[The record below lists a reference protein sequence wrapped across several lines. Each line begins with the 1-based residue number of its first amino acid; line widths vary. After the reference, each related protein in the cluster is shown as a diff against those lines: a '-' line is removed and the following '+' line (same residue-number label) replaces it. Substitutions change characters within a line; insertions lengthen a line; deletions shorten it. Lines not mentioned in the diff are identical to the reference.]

1 MAAYHSCAFVA
12 LSTTLLFLLCA
23 SSFSLASAK
32 GGFSVDL
39 IHRDSPKS
47 PFYNPSLTPSQRLVN
62 ALRRSIN
69 RLNHFSPAASPL
81 SQDGL
86 NQVEATLIMNRGEY
100 LMEAS
105 IGTPPFPIKAIA
117 DTGSDLIWTQCKP
130 CPSCYQQTDPL
141 FDPKRSSTYKT
152 LPCSSNQCVSLN
164 GTCSSSNCQY
174 SASYGD
180 GSHSRGEFARET
192 LTLGSTTGRN
202 LAFPKT
208 LIGCGHDNNGTFDE
222 KSSGIVGLGGGNES
236 LITQLGA
243 SIDGKFSHCLVS
255 IQSQAKTTSKLNFGT
270 NAVVSGSQVVS
281 TPIVQGLY
289 PETFYFLTVE
299 AISVGDT
306 KLAFPPSTFANGEG
320 NIIIDSGTTLTF
332 FPSDFYANL
341 EAEVDKAIGK
351 ERMDVPNVP
360 LSLCYKSSESEAE
373 FKAPTLIVHF
383 KGADV
388 KLDAA
393 HTFVRASEEAVC
405 FAFAPTKSISI
416 YGNLSQMDFLV
427 GYDKKK
433 QTVSFK
439 PTDCTK

>member
-1 MAAYHSCAFVA
+1 MAAYHSCALVA

-47 PFYNPSLTPSQRLVN
+47 PFYNPSLTPSQRLAN
-62 ALRRSIN
+62 ALGRSIN
-69 RLNHFSPAASPL
+69 RLNHFSTAASSL
-81 SQDGL
+81 SQHGP

-105 IGTPPFPIKAIA
+105 IGSPPFPIKAIA

-152 LPCSSNQCVSLN
+152 LPCSSNQCASLN
-164 GTCSSSNCQY
+164 GTCSSSNCRY
-174 SASYGD
+174 SVGYGD
-180 GSHSRGEFARET
+180 GSHSRGEYAQET

-202 LAFPKT
+202 VALPKT

-270 NAVVSGSQVVS
+270 NAVVSGSEVVS

-289 PETFYFLTVE
+289 P
-299 AISVGDT
+299 
-306 KLAFPPSTFANGEG
+306 
-320 NIIIDSGTTLTF
+320 SGTTLTF

-341 EAEVDKAIGK
+341 EAEVDKAIGR
-351 ERMDVPNVP
+351 ERVDVPNVP

-373 FKAPTLIVHF
+373 FKAPTLTVHF
-383 KGADV
+383 IGADV

-393 HTFVRASEEAVC
+393 HTFVRATEEAVC
-405 FAFAPTKSISI
+405 FAFAPTRSISI

>member
-23 SSFSLASAK
+23 SSLSLASAK

-47 PFYNPSLTPSQRLVN
+47 PFYNPSLTPSQRLAN

-69 RLNHFSPAASPL
+69 RLNHFSPVASSL

-141 FDPKRSSTYKT
+141 FDPERSSTYKA

-174 SASYGD
+174 SVSYGD
-180 GSHSRGEFARET
+180 GSHSRGNFARET

-202 LAFPKT
+202 VAFPKT

-222 KSSGIVGLGGGNES
+222 KSSGIVGLGG
-236 LITQLGA
+236 
-243 SIDGKFSHCLVS
+243 
-255 IQSQAKTTSKLNFGT
+255 
-270 NAVVSGSQVVS
+270 GSQVVS

-320 NIIIDSGTTLTF
+320 NIIIDSGTTLTL

-341 EAEVDKAIGK
+341 EAEVDKAIGR

-373 FKAPTLIVHF
+373 FKAPTLTVHF